1 MAEDVPM
8 LKDIIRKDTEFCCY
22 HNLMDYSL
30 LFAVEK
36 FSAKTLTDRKFTLGD
51 VILTG
56 MSKKKV

>member
-56 MSKKKV
+56 MGKKKV

>member
-36 FSAKTLTDRKFTLGD
+36 FSAKTINDSER
-51 VILTG
+51 VRVRQ
-56 MSKKKV
+56 KKSGERFFVN